1 MNWEAI
7 STISQIVGV
16 IVVIITLLYLAAQVR
31 QGNIFAKLQVRQR
44 MIEQQD
50 QELYMQLSDPA
61 ITYASVRE
69 GPLTA
74 DEQAK
79 LGLFLIAFLRQREWE
94 WFQFQEGV
102 LDERAYKAYHGVI
115 AIHLGTERARK
126 WWVVIGRQ
134 AFDPGFVK
142 TVDSLLANSELNSYL
157 YDMRTWDDA

>member
-7 STISQIVGV
+7 GTISQIIGV

-50 QELYMQLSDPA
+50 HELYTQLSNPD
-61 ITYASVRE
+61 ITYASVKE
-69 GPLTA
+69 GPLTE

-102 LDERAYKAYHGVI
+102 LDEKAYQAYHGVI
-115 AIHLGTERARK
+115 AIHLGTVRARK
-126 WWVVIGRQ
+126 WWGVIGRQ

-142 TVDSLLANSELNSYL
+142 TVDSLLANSEINSYL
-157 YDMRTWDDA
+157 SDMRNWDDA